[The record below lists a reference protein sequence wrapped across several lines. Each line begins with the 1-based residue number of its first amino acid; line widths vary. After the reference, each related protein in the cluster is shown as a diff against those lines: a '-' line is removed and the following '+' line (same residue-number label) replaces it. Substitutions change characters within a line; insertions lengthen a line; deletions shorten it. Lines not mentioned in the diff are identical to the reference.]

1 MAHEVSN
8 LQSGNR
14 LQAIIEALAKSVLP
28 PIANTPKISYTD
40 RNFADKPQAIAKF
53 SYTNEEHSTH
63 KSNVAAGFAL
73 VSSAMLRSGMKTRTF
88 QGVGN
93 ILTVGRLV
101 IATTI
106 FLAASTTHSEDAFAS
121 GELTTTFEV
130 TREFDRLI
138 ALLGDDVLRDM
149 VCRLSSERYTPAH
162 LSSALGLPEGQ
173 VLRRI
178 NVLRGWG
185 LVRMVRHDSLTSV
198 VEPLPGSGTA
208 TLRRWADKYC
218 FAGDSCGTRV
228 SASTQS
234 SKVKR
239 GKSKK
244 KSKGQKTGVSAP
256 TDIAYWLLKSEPG
269 KYSWDDMVRDKRT
282 YWDGVRNYQASNNL
296 KAMKVGDRAFFY
308 HSVKAREIVGI
319 VEIAKTYYPDPTDS
333 SGRFGMVDVVAL
345 EPMAKPVHLSAVKAD
360 RRLADLALVR
370 QSRLSVMP
378 VSPQHWKILRAMGG
392 MDP

>member
-1 MAHEVSN
+1 M
-8 LQSGNR
+8 
-14 LQAIIEALAKSVLP
+14 I
-28 PIANTPKISYTD
+28 
-40 RNFADKPQAIAKF
+40 
-53 SYTNEEHSTH
+53 
-63 KSNVAAGFAL
+63 
-73 VSSAMLRSGMKTRTF
+73 RSGMKTRAV
-88 QGVGN
+88 QGVGS
-93 ILTVGRLV
+93 ILAAGRLV

-106 FLAASTTHSEDAFAS
+106 FLAATTARGEDAFAG
-121 GELTTTFEV
+121 GELATTYEV
-130 TREFDRLI
+130 TREFDRLV

-149 VCRLSSERYTPAH
+149 VCRLSSERYTPAL

-178 NVLRGWG
+178 NTLRGWG
-185 LVRMVRHDSLTSV
+185 LVRMVRRDSLTSV

-218 FAGDSCGTRV
+218 FVGDSCGTRV

-234 SKVKR
+234 SKVRR

-244 KSKGQKTGVSAP
+244 KAKGQVAGVSAP

-308 HSVKAREIVGI
+308 HSVKAREIVG
-319 VEIAKTYYPDPTDS
+319 VVQIAKTYYPDPTDS

-345 EPMAKPVHLSAVKAD
+345 ESMAKPVHLSTVKAD